1 MSHRR
6 TPALLLSMLVALGAA
21 ACGPAEEA
29 SPARWSAPVSAAP
42 TPPPPPRPTPTS
54 TAEVRGQVKAALV
67 DLTDFHP
74 AITDVTSETT
84 EGFKLAHPC
93 RDSLPSDRKRTA
105 YRERQWKGEQVW
117 IRQYV
122 VGYLTVPG
130 RKLTGE
136 LRSALAKCRTYQEP
150 DGVTTT
156 TVVRPK
162 APLVPADADTVS
174 WCERLVNDD
183 TSYLCTVLVSRG
195 SYVLELNAAEAG
207 DLEKSAKLLTR
218 LHRVAV
224 DPFREAT

>member
-1 MSHRR
+1 
-6 TPALLLSMLVALGAA
+6 MLVAVGPA
-21 ACGPAEEA
+21 ACGPAEEV
-29 SPARWSAPVSAAP
+29 PQARWSPPTSAAP

-67 DLTDFHP
+67 ELTDFHP
-74 AITDVTSETT
+74 AITDVTSESA
-84 EGFKLAHPC
+84 EAFKLAHPC

-105 YRERQWKGEQVW
+105 HRERQWDSEEVW

-130 RKLTGE
+130 RKLIGE
-136 LRSALAKCRTYQEP
+136 LKSALAKCRTYQEP

-174 WCERLVNDD
+174 WCERLVSDD

-195 SYVLELNAAEAG
+195 SYVMELNAGEAG

-218 LHRVAV
+218 LHTTAV
-224 DPFREAT
+224 EPFREAT